1 MQVANDIFS
10 SHLGTYAHNNT
21 VENRKDRFDNT
32 LGEEKFLP
40 VKMYENIVNAISN
53 ISKMNSILYPISAIY
68 DFSSNRFIH
77 SGNE

>member
-1 MQVANDIFS
+1 MQVSTDIFS
-10 SHLGTYAHNNT
+10 SHLGIYAHSNT

-40 VKMYENIVNAISN
+40 VKMYESSVNAISN
-53 ISKMNSILYPISAIY
+53 ISKTNSILYPISVIY
-68 DFSSNRFIH
+68 DFGSNRFIH